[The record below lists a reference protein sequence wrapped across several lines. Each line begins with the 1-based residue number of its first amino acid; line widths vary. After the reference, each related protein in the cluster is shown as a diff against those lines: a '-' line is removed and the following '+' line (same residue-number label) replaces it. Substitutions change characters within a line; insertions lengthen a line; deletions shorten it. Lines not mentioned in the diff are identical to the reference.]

1 MIFLLTPVSDLT
13 FSVVYCVIATT
24 SGRTMSEDCI
34 EWDES
39 VKAQNNWF
47 LGVKML
53 FWTPHFSVLD
63 STFFVLDS
71 TFWLDSTLKID
82 SGYPITLQ
90 SIGIVVS
97 VTWWYHSFSNIQI
110 FIHHNMI
117 ESTEQ
122 KEQQKST
129 QKRKKKIPIMAQV
142 TQMYIQH
149 FHMIDILQQ
158 TSYYVCQQ
166 QC

>member
-1 MIFLLTPVSDLT
+1 
-13 FSVVYCVIATT
+13 
-24 SGRTMSEDCI
+24 
-34 EWDES
+34 
-39 VKAQNNWF
+39 
-47 LGVKML
+47 ML